1 MAYRNLTPAE
11 IARLESRNCTADN
24 WNDVLVAQ
32 NFRPDYVQSA
42 EFHGTVKLGVFEKE
56 FHLAGGIRKHSGI
69 RNAVFNN
76 VEIGDNTLVENVSNY
91 IANYV
96 IGHDTFIE
104 NAHIMITDLEVSFG
118 NGTQVCVLNETGGRE
133 VPIYNELSA
142 QIAYIMAMYRHRMK
156 MIVNLKKAIEEYVRR
171 QTSTIGHIGSH
182 CRLVDVD
189 YIKNVNIGDWCK
201 VEGTSR
207 LYNGTIISKEEAPV
221 VIGSGVV
228 ADNFIIQSGSSVKD
242 GVRISNCFV
251 GQACDL
257 GRTYSASDSL
267 FFANCFG
274 ANGEACSLFAGPYTV
289 THHKSTLLIAGLF
302 SFMNAGSGSNQSNHM
317 YKLGPLH
324 QGIMERG
331 SKTASDSYLLWPAK
345 VGAFSLVMGRHTS
358 HQNTSNL
365 PFSYLIENQG
375 TTFIVPGANLSS
387 VGTIRD
393 VRKWPSRDC
402 RMDSVKIDCINFNLL
417 SPYTIRKM
425 LNGIDLLENMQKVS
439 GYTSDIYSFQ
449 SCKIRNSSLVKGIR
463 YYRQAIDKFLGN
475 SLVTRIMQ
483 ADAGDI
489 AALRA
494 ALRPTAALGR
504 GDWSDIGGMIAPN
517 EGVKN
522 ILDEIENGTLC
533 DIGAINR
540 RFHELHDNYYDMEWT
555 WAHDVINSYYG
566 VDLETI
572 SAESLK
578 SLVDRWIK
586 AVIEMDNAYYNDAR
600 KEFDL
605 NATTGFGVDG
615 DEKDR
620 MEDFLQVRGND
631 FESNPFVLSIKE
643 HIAAKSEL
651 HSQVSAKIESLSR

>member
-1 MAYRNLTPAE
+1 MSYRLLTGEE
-11 IARLESRNCTADN
+11 IEILEKHNCRADN
-24 WNDVLVAQ
+24 WSDIAVAE
-32 NFRPDYVQSA
+32 NFKPDYVSNA
-42 EFHGTVKLGVFEKE
+42 EFHGHIKLGVFEKD
-56 FHLAGGIRKHSGI
+56 FQLAGGIRKHSGI

-104 NAHIMITDLEVSFG
+104 NAHILITDLSVSFG
-118 NGTQVCVLNETGGRE
+118 NGTEVAVLNETGGRE
-133 VPIYNELSA
+133 VMIYDTLSA
-142 QIAYIMAMYRHRMK
+142 QIAYVMAMYRHRPK
-156 MIVNLKKAIEEYVRR
+156 MIQNLRTAIGKYVKAH
-171 QTSTIGHIGSH
+171 TSTIGHIGSY

-207 LYNGTIISKEEAPV
+207 LYNGTIISKKEAPV

-242 GVRISNCFV
+242 GVTLRNCFI
-251 GQACDL
+251 GQACEL

-274 ANGEACSLFAGPYTV
+274 ENGEACALFAGPYTV

-365 PFSYLIENQG
+365 PFSYLIEDQG
-375 TTFIVPGANLSS
+375 TTYIVPGANLKS

-393 VRKWPSRDC
+393 VKKWPKRDE
-402 RMDSVKIDCINFNLL
+402 RKDFVKLDCINYNLL
-417 SPYTIRKM
+417 SPYTIQKM
-425 LNGIDLLENMQKVS
+425 LNGINLLEGMQKVS

-449 SCKIRNSSLVKGIR
+449 SCKIRNSSLKKGIA
-463 YYRQAIDKFLGN
+463 YYRLAIDKFLGN

-483 ADAGDI
+483 SGAKDI
-489 AALRA
+489 ESLRMAL
-494 ALRPTAALGR
+494 LPTSLSGG
-504 GDWSDIGGMIAPN
+504 GDWVDAAGLIAPKN
-517 EGVKN
+517 EISK
-522 ILDEIENGTLC
+522 ILDDIENGKLT
-533 DIGAINR
+533 DVDSIND
-540 RFHELHDNYYDMEWT
+540 RFHLIHDNYYDAEWT
-555 WAHDVINSYYG
+555 WAHDVINDYYQ

-572 SAESLK
+572 DKNGLLE
-578 SLVDRWIK
+578 LVERWIK
-586 AVIEMDNAYYNDAR
+586 AVMTMDNAYFEDAR

-605 NATTGFGVDG
+605 NSSTGFGVDG
-615 DEKDR
+615 DENDR
-620 MEDFLQVRGND
+620 MEDFLQVRGYA
-631 FESNPFVLSIKE
+631 FEHNPFVESIQQ
-643 HIAAKSEL
+643 HINEKNLLYEK
-651 HSQVSAKIESLSR
+651 VTSLIKAI

>member
-1 MAYRNLTPAE
+1 MSYRLLTGEE
-11 IARLESRNCTADN
+11 IEILEKHNCRADN
-24 WNDVLVAQ
+24 WSDIAVAE
-32 NFRPDYVQSA
+32 NFKPDYVSNA
-42 EFHGTVKLGVFEKE
+42 EFHGHIKLGVFEKD
-56 FHLAGGIRKHSGI
+56 FQLAGGIRKHSGI

-104 NAHIMITDLEVSFG
+104 NAHILITDLSVSFG
-118 NGTQVCVLNETGGRE
+118 NGTEVAVLNETGGRE
-133 VPIYNELSA
+133 VMIYDTLSA
-142 QIAYIMAMYRHRMK
+142 QIAYVMAMYRHRPK
-156 MIVNLKKAIEEYVRR
+156 MIQNLRTAIGKYVNAH
-171 QTSTIGHIGSH
+171 TSTIGHIGSY

-207 LYNGTIISKEEAPV
+207 LYNGTIISKKEAPV

-242 GVRISNCFV
+242 GVTLRNCFI
-251 GQACDL
+251 GQACEL

-274 ANGEACSLFAGPYTV
+274 ENGEACALFAGPYTV

-365 PFSYLIENQG
+365 PFSYLIEDQG
-375 TTFIVPGANLSS
+375 TTYIVPGANLKS

-393 VRKWPSRDC
+393 VKKWPKRDE
-402 RMDSVKIDCINFNLL
+402 RKDFVKLDCINYNLL
-417 SPYTIRKM
+417 SPYTIQKM
-425 LNGIDLLENMQKVS
+425 LNGINLLEGMQKVS

-449 SCKIRNSSLVKGIR
+449 SCKIRNSSLKKGIA
-463 YYRQAIDKFLGN
+463 YYRLAIDKFLGN

-483 ADAGDI
+483 SGAKDI
-489 AALRA
+489 ESLRRAL
-494 ALRPTAALGR
+494 LPTSLSGG
-504 GDWSDIGGMIAPN
+504 GDWVDAAGLIAPKN
-517 EGVKN
+517 EISK
-522 ILDEIENGTLC
+522 ILDDIENGKLT
-533 DIGAINR
+533 DVDSIND
-540 RFHELHDNYYDMEWT
+540 RFHLIHDNYYDAEWT
-555 WAHDVINSYYG
+555 WAHDVINDYYQ

-572 SAESLK
+572 DKNGLLE
-578 SLVDRWIK
+578 LVERWIK
-586 AVIEMDNAYYNDAR
+586 AVMTMDNAYFEDAR

-605 NATTGFGVDG
+605 NSSTGFGVDG
-615 DEKDR
+615 DENDR
-620 MEDFLQVRGND
+620 MEDFLQVRGYA
-631 FESNPFVLSIKE
+631 FEHNPFVESIQQ
-643 HIAAKSEL
+643 HINEKNLLYEK
-651 HSQVSAKIESLSR
+651 VTSLIKAI

>member
-1 MAYRNLTPAE
+1 MSYRQLSEQE
-11 IARLESRNCTADN
+11 ITFLKNNNCRADN
-24 WNDVLVAQ
+24 WSDILVADA
-32 NFRPDYVQSA
+32 FKPDYVSNA
-42 EFHGTVKLGVFEKE
+42 EFHGKVKLGVFEKD
-56 FHLAGGIRKHSGI
+56 FSLAGGIRKHSGI

-104 NAHIMITDLEVSFG
+104 NAHILITDLEVSFG
-118 NGTQVCVLNETGGRE
+118 NGVEVSVLNETGGRE
-133 VPIYNELSA
+133 VPIYNNLSA
-142 QIAYIMAMYRHRMK
+142 QIAYIIAMYRHRPK
-156 MIVNLKKAIEEYVRR
+156 MIQNLKCAIGKYVKEN
-171 QTSTIGHIGSH
+171 TSTIGHIGSH

-221 VIGSGVV
+221 IIGSGVV

-242 GVRISNCFV
+242 GVTLRNCFV
-251 GQACDL
+251 GQACEL

-274 ANGEACSLFAGPYTV
+274 ENGEACALFAGPYTV

-365 PFSYLIENQG
+365 PFSYLIEDQG
-375 TTFIVPGANLSS
+375 TTYIVPGANLKS

-393 VRKWPSRDC
+393 VKKWPKRDE
-402 RMDSVKIDCINFNLL
+402 RKDMVKLDCINYNLL
-417 SPYTIRKM
+417 SPYTIQKM
-425 LNGIDLLENMQKVS
+425 LNGIDLLQGLQKVS

-449 SCKIRNSSLVKGIR
+449 SCKIRNSSLKKGIT
-463 YYRQAIDKFLGN
+463 YYRLAIDKFLGN

-483 ADAGDI
+483 SEAKDI
-489 AALRA
+489 DSLRKA
-494 ALRPTAALGR
+494 FLPTSELGS
-504 GDWSDIGGMIAPN
+504 GDWVDAAGLIAPKN
-517 EGVKN
+517 GVTA

-533 DIGAINR
+533 DVDAINA
-540 RFHELHDNYYDMEWT
+540 RFHALHDNYYDSEWT
-555 WAHDVINSYYG
+555 WAYDVINRYYN
-566 VDLETI
+566 VNLATI
-572 SAESLK
+572 DKQELIN
-578 SLVDRWIK
+578 LIERWIK
-586 AVIEMDNAYYNDAR
+586 AVKTMDNAYFEDAR

-605 NATTGFGVDG
+605 NSSTGFGVDG
-615 DEKDR
+615 DENDR
-620 MEDFLQVRGND
+620 MEDFLQVRGNAFD
-631 FESNPFVLSIKE
+631 NNPFVVSIQEHIKE
-643 HIAAKSEL
+643 KS
-651 HSQVSAKIESLSR
+651 SLFETVTLRINNF